1 MSYQQNRDDLLAA
14 TNEYFDKFKDT
25 YNKLLK
31 TYGNEILPLFIS
43 PTYRTINQLDV
54 QNTISTTTQ
63 ITLLGNYKKTRDF
76 TNLYGRLET
85 KLLEKVSASDHN
97 IVLDF
102 DMDLGSTKY
111 ERSRAIIDPYI
122 KNTVTDFLNSIK
134 DEQMIK
140 KLETNR
146 NKFIEFID
154 GFNFIMETNGKDAR
168 IDKETTTVVSLTDFN
183 VQKLY
188 EQYDEVVNLVKDKHS
203 MFTAE
208 LNTSIDFAD
217 PSFTDDL
224 YKQLL
229 AFIIKNNVD
238 KILKEYENS
247 PDNKLFDKNA
257 INKIERRLNK
267 FIKKALD
274 IDEKKFKYKKVQ
286 NKKEFKP
293 YAVTITG
300 SITGPQQEKLNNVHG
315 LKDNSTESKLNF
327 SKVIK

>member
-1 MSYQQNRDDLLAA
+1 MSYQQNRDNLLAA

-25 YNKLLK
+25 YNKLLNL
-31 TYGNEILPLFIS
+31 YGNEILPLFIS

-54 QNTISTTTQ
+54 QNTINTTTQ

-76 TNLYGRLET
+76 INLHGRLET
-85 KLLEKVSASDHN
+85 KLLEKVSSSDHN
-97 IVLDF
+97 LILDL
-102 DMDLGSTKY
+102 DMDAGSSKY

-122 KNTVTDFLNSIK
+122 KKTVTEFLTNIREEKLIK
-134 DEQMIK
+134 E
-140 KLETNR
+140 LETNR
-146 NKFIEFID
+146 NKFIELVD

-168 IDKETTTVVSLTDFN
+168 IDGETPTVVSLTDFN
-183 VQKLY
+183 VQKFY
-188 EQYDEVVNLVKDKHS
+188 EQYDEAIKLVKDKHS

-229 AFIIKNNVD
+229 AFIIKKNVD
-238 KILKEYENS
+238 KIIKEYENS
-247 PDNKLFDKNA
+247 PDNNLFDKNA

-274 IDEKKFKYKKVQ
+274 TDEKKFKYKKVQ
-286 NKKEFKP
+286 NKKDFKP
-293 YAVTITG
+293 YAVTISG

-315 LKDNSTESKLNF
+315 LKDNSTELKLNF
-327 SKVIK
+327 SKAII

>member
-1 MSYQQNRDDLLAA
+1 MGYQENRNKLLSA
-14 TNEYFDKFKDT
+14 TNQYFDKFKDT

-54 QNTISTTTQ
+54 QDTITTTTQ

-76 TNLYGRLET
+76 LNLYGRLET
-85 KLLEKVSASDHN
+85 KLLEKVSALDHN
-97 IVLDF
+97 IILDL
-102 DMDLGSTKY
+102 DMDSGSTKY

-122 KNTVTDFLNSIK
+122 KKTVTDFLNSIRDDK
-134 DEQMIK
+134 MIK
-140 KLETNR
+140 ELETNR
-146 NKFIEFID
+146 NNFIELVD

-168 IDKETTTVVSLTDFN
+168 IDKEITTVVTLTDFDGP
-183 VQKLY
+183 KFY
-188 EQYDEVVNLVKDKHS
+188 AQYDEAIKLVKDKHS
-203 MFTAE
+203 MFTTE

-224 YKQLL
+224 YKKLL

-267 FIKKALD
+267 FIKNASD
-274 IDEKKFKYKKVQ
+274 IDEKKFKYKQVQ
-286 NKKEFKP
+286 NKKDFKP